1 MALKRAY
8 TNGKATQLVANGD
21 VLSILIEQQHSHKED
36 ATPLNTTIRGL
47 QLNYSTI

>member
-8 TNGKATQLVANGD
+8 TNGKATQLVVNGD
-21 VLSILIEQQHSHKED
+21 VLSILIEQQHSYKKD

-47 QLNYSTI
+47 QLNHSTI